1 MKKMR
6 HQQILE
12 LLTMENRI
20 EVAKLSEILSV
31 SQVTI
36 RKDLDELEQQGIIVR
51 ERGYATLR
59 SRDDINGRIAYH
71 YEDKMLIA
79 QKAAELIQDGESLM
93 LESGSCCALLAEIL
107 VKTRKNLTI
116 ITNSAYIADHIRR
129 EADFDIV
136 LLGGIY
142 QKEAQVMVGPM
153 VRQCADNFYVDHFF
167 IGVDGY
173 TERTGFTNACQLR
186 AQAVR
191 DMAHQAERV
200 IVLTESEKF
209 GKRGVVPLNLKG
221 LKLSVITD
229 KRISD
234 DYKDMLGEQNIGLFM
249 V

>member
-1 MKKMR
+1 VRQSR

-12 LLTMENRI
+12 ILTNENRI
-20 EVAKLSEILSV
+20 EVAKLSELLSV

-59 SRDDINGRIAYH
+59 SKDDINGRIAYH
-71 YEDKMLIA
+71 YEEKMLIA

-116 ITNSAYIADHIRR
+116 ITNSAYIADRIRR

-153 VRQCADNFYVDHFF
+153 IRQCAANFYVEHFF
-167 IGVDGY
+167 IGVDGF
-173 TERTGFTNACQLR
+173 TERTGFTNADQLR

-200 IVLTESEKF
+200 IILTESEKF
-209 GKRGVVPLNLKG
+209 GKRGVVPLNLKD

-229 KRISD
+229 KDIPD
-234 DYKDMLGEQNIGLFM
+234 DYKDRLGEKKIDLIT

>member
-1 MKKMR
+1 MRKSR

-12 LLTMENRI
+12 LLTIEKRI
-20 EVAKLSEILSV
+20 EVAELSEILSV
-31 SQVTI
+31 SKVTI

-79 QKAAELIQDGESLM
+79 KKAAELVRDGESLM
-93 LESGSCCALLAEIL
+93 LESGSCCAMLAEQL

-116 ITNSAYIADHIRR
+116 ITNSAYIADHIRL
-129 EADFDIV
+129 ESEFDIV

-167 IGVDGY
+167 IGVDGF
-173 TERTGFTNACQLR
+173 TERAGFTNADQLR

-209 GKRGVVPLNLKG
+209 GQRGVVPLNIKG

-229 KRISD
+229 KRIPD
-234 DYKDMLGEQNIGLFM
+234 RFKDMLGEQNIDLIT